1 MTIVFSNFVSHK
13 PAAAL
18 SNKILA
24 RDVLYVILRHK
35 EGGKLN
41 IRCISQI
48 FRVFPDSII
57 PVADDGSVEFP
68 HEQGNFSLASYL
80 SY

>member
-1 MTIVFSNFVSHK
+1 MK
-13 PAAAL
+13 
-18 SNKILA
+18 
-24 RDVLYVILRHK
+24 
-35 EGGKLN
+35 
-41 IRCISQI
+41 CISQI

-68 HEQGNFSLASYL
+68 HEKGNFSLASYL